1 MYMAPE
7 FLAKGC
13 RLTSASAEDLMKA
26 DIWAY
31 GLVVFSLTNP
41 GLKHPFEVNML
52 TCIGTYT
59 PLQCLEVFCREE
71 EAEIRIEVKYASKQK
86 NDWKKLVEVYEACT
100 EFDRFKRPEI
110 KRVLDLLNANSTSQ
124 PTYFRIVFE
133 AHVVVDQPRI

>member
-1 MYMAPE
+1 MYMPPE
-7 FLAKGC
+7 ILC
-13 RLTSASAEDLMKA
+13 RLTSASVEDLMKA

-71 EAEIRIEVKYASKQK
+71 EADRTGEIHIEAK
-86 NDWKKLVEVYEACT
+86 E
-100 EFDRFKRPEI
+100 
-110 KRVLDLLNANSTSQ
+110 
-124 PTYFRIVFE
+124 
-133 AHVVVDQPRI
+133 

>member
-7 FLAKGC
+7 ILAKGC
-13 RLTSASAEDLMKA
+13 RLISASVEDLMKA

-59 PLQCLEVFCREE
+59 PFQCLEVFCREE
-71 EAEIRIEVKYASKQK
+71 EADRTGEIRIEAK
-86 NDWKKLVEVYEACT
+86 E
-100 EFDRFKRPEI
+100 
-110 KRVLDLLNANSTSQ
+110 
-124 PTYFRIVFE
+124 
-133 AHVVVDQPRI
+133 